1 MAEVRTLAPTPVPDD
16 PRAAFLDHLGS
27 ERRLSPHTLRGYG
40 LDLRQLQDFLSARGR
55 ALLAATLPD
64 LRAFLASRRRDL
76 SPRSAARKLA
86 AVRGFFRFARKR
98 GWIEVSP
105 ADRIRSPV
113 LEKRLPR
120 HLDRDEILAL
130 LEATDTST
138 DLGLRDRAL
147 LEVLYAAGLRV
158 SELVG
163 LDLGDVELRER
174 VVRVLG
180 KGGKERLV
188 PLGRPACAAIEAYLP
203 ARARLLQA
211 SRRPALEAVFL
222 NRRGGRLT
230 DRSVRRVLDRWI
242 VTAGVLHDVSPHAL
256 RHSFATH
263 LLQAGAD
270 LRSIQELLGHA
281 SLSTTQTYTHLDLE
295 HILEVYDRAHPRAG
309 RAGARRE
316 GKGS

>member
-1 MAEVRTLAPTPVPDD
+1 MRTSASTPVPDD
-16 PRAAFLDHLGS
+16 PLAAYLDHLGS
-27 ERRLSPHTLRGYG
+27 ERRLSAHTLRGYG
-40 LDLRQLQDFLSARGR
+40 LDLRQLAEFLTAKGR
-55 ALLAATLPD
+55 AVLAATLAD
-64 LRAFLASRRRDL
+64 LRAYLAARRKEL
-76 SPRSAARKLA
+76 SPRSAGRKLA
-86 AVRGFFRFARKR
+86 AIRGFYRFARRR

-105 ADRIRSPV
+105 AERIRSPV

-120 HLDRDEILAL
+120 HLDRDEIQAL
-130 LEATDTST
+130 LAATDAST

-163 LDLGDVELRER
+163 LDLRDVDLTGR

-180 KGGKERLV
+180 KGSKERLV
-188 PLGRPACAAIEAYLP
+188 PLGRPACAAVLAWLP
-203 ARARLLQA
+203 ARARLLQE

-242 VTAGVLHDVSPHAL
+242 LAAGVLHNVSPHAL

-295 HILEVYDRAHPRAG
+295 HLLEVYDQAHPRAKRAG
-309 RAGARRE
+309 RAA